1 MKPRSRTRLFV
12 LTAALAALLAAPAPA
27 EAAREVSGVE
37 FAERVGAGQTTLRL
51 CGAGLLRWN
60 YILKVYVAALYR
72 DDCDSRAG
80 ILEDVPKR
88 LEISYLRGFGAEQFG
103 DAAEKILERTYSE
116 ERLAPLRERIER
128 MANAY
133 RSVEEGDRYALTY
146 RPGVGTE
153 LALNGDS
160 LVTVRGADF
169 ASVYFAI
176 WLGPDP
182 VDEGL
187 REDLLSQD

>member
-1 MKPRSRTRLFV
+1 MKSRFV
-12 LTAALAALLAAPAPA
+12 AFALSAALFGGLAFPPPAAAV
-27 EAAREVSGVE
+27 REVSGVE
-37 FAERVGAGQTTLRL
+37 FSERVGAGKTTLRL

-72 DDCDSRAG
+72 DDCDSSAG

-88 LEISYLRGFGAEQFG
+88 LEISYMRGFRAEQFG
-103 DAAEKILERTYSE
+103 EAAEKVLERTFSE
-116 ERLAPLRERIER
+116 EELAPLRERIAR
-128 MANAY
+128 MAAAY

-153 LALNGDS
+153 LALNGEP

-169 ASVYFAI
+169 ASAYFAI
-176 WLGPDP
+176 WLGSEP

-187 REDLLSQD
+187 REELLSQG